1 MSLLVSFGPVEMTRE
16 EYLEVGDR
24 LPDPP
29 DGRDYHVCAG
39 DDGALYFVEVW
50 ESAEAMD
57 AHNERLLPVL
67 EDLFGAERFADTE
80 PRGFATRDVVAVHP
94 PGERFARP

>member
-1 MSLLVSFGPVEMTRE
+1 MSILVTFGPIEMTRE
-16 EYLEVGDR
+16 EYLRVGDR

-57 AHNERLLPVL
+57 AHGERLGPVL
-67 EDLFGAERFADTE
+67 EELYGAERFDDTE
-80 PRGFATRDVVAVHP
+80 PEGYAVRRVIAIHR
-94 PGERFARP
+94 PGERFLRP